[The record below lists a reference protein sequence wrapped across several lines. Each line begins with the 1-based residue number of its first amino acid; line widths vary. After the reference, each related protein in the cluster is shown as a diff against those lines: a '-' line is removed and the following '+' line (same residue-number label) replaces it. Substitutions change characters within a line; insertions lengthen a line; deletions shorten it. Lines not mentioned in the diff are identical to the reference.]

1 MSSSMNGKSRLQQVQ
16 GDVEEVRD
24 IMLDNLNKADERN
37 GNLVELEDRADV
49 LLEKFEKTT
58 SKLIQK
64 KRWGKK
70 KMFVFIGIGAT
81 VAVVILGLIIY
92 FIVPGTQ

>member
-1 MSSSMNGKSRLQQVQ
+1 MFSQALEVVYKLTVNKS
-16 GDVEEVRD
+16 
-24 IMLDNLNKADERN
+24 IPSCNMLHVCVFVFSFQAK
-37 GNLVELEDRADV
+37 
-49 LLEKFEKTT
+49 KFEKTT